1 MPDVFDMFAKNISN
15 NLKGIFIVYIN
26 TNFNSLSQYLILFYL
41 LFATSIVNAEHP
53 VSLSDIEVSG
63 EYSGFDKY
71 VIDPDKINAPAAD
84 SAQILKKIPGAN
96 VNSNGTVT
104 GIAQYR
110 GMYGDRVNILMDGI
124 KISSGGPNAMGT
136 PISYIPRAQLESLEV
151 IRGIAPVSSGNET
164 IGGTMRATST
174 QSKFTENEKLEFHGQ
189 TSAGGQSVNSG
200 YDVSTLMS
208 LANKNH
214 RLHVSASR
222 QDSDDY
228 EFANGDVS
236 PSEYDRNSYE
246 LGYGYQINDH
256 EFGLE
261 YVRNDTNESGT
272 PALPMDIVFIDADIA
287 RGTYKGNWNQVA
299 IESKVYWSQ
308 IGHKMSNFELR
319 LPPLTGGG
327 AGPGTMQRYSLAD
340 SEDFGYGIEASMAF
354 SGGKLKLGTDGYFA
368 DHDVDIFN
376 PVSATFLVNN
386 YNDIKRD
393 VFGVFGEWQ
402 RELTPSWDLELGLRY
417 THVSMDAGNVSAA
430 GMMGMMAANAN
441 MLAATFNSSDLS
453 QQDNN
458 VDAVLKLTHALREDT
473 NIEMGFARKTR
484 APSYQERYLWLPLQ
498 STGGLAD
505 GNNYI
510 GDINLE
516 SEISYQFEL
525 GLDWRNNRAYFA
537 PRAFYH
543 HVDDYIQGIDA
554 SNTRA
559 IAFHNMVTGMT
570 GSSAKLLQFANID
583 ARLYGIDTDFGY
595 HLNNFWHVDGAF
607 SYVKG
612 ERRDNGDNLYRIS
625 PLNTHLGLTRDKNG
639 LSTTI
644 EVAAYLEKD
653 DVSGVTNEL
662 ETNGYALLNIYGHY
676 ELLDSGLTLRA
687 GIDNLLDKNYAPHLG
702 GINRVRSVD
711 VPMGS
716 RIPGPGINGYINLAY
731 TW

>member
-1 MPDVFDMFAKNISN
+1 VNI
-15 NLKGIFIVYIN
+15 NLTFRQV
-26 TNFNSLSQYLILFYL
+26 SEHSILFYL
-41 LFATSIVNAEHP
+41 LCTASMVNAEHP
-53 VSLSDIEVSG
+53 VSLSELVVSG
-63 EYSGFDKY
+63 EYSGFNKY
-71 VIDPDKINAPAAD
+71 VLDPDLLNAPAAD
-84 SAQILKKIPGAN
+84 SAQLLKKIPGAN

-124 KISSGGPNAMGT
+124 KISSGGPNAMDT

-174 QSKFTENEKLEFHGQ
+174 QSSFTESDEIKFHGQ
-189 TSAGGQSVNSG
+189 ASAGGQSVNNG

-208 LANKNH
+208 LANQTH
-214 RLHVSASR
+214 RLHISGSR

-228 EFANGDVS
+228 DFANGEVS
-236 PSEYDRNSYE
+236 PSEHDRNSYE
-246 LGYGYQINDH
+246 LGYGYKIKDH

-261 YVRNDTNESGT
+261 YVLNDTNESGT
-272 PALPMDIVFIDADIA
+272 PALPMDIVYINADIA
-287 RGTYKGNWNQVA
+287 RGTYKANWNQVA

-308 IGHKMSNFELR
+308 IDHKMSNFELR

-327 AGPGTMQRYSLAD
+327 AGPGTMQRFSIAA
-340 SEDFGYGIEASMAF
+340 SEDFGYGIEASLVFA
-354 SGGKLKLGTDGYFA
+354 GGTLKLGTDGHLS
-368 DHDVDIFN
+368 DHDADIFN
-376 PVSATFLVNN
+376 PMSAMFLVNN
-386 YNDIKRD
+386 YNEVERD

-402 RELTPSWDLELGLRY
+402 RKLAHSWDLELGLRY
-417 THVSMDAGNVSAA
+417 THISMDAGNVSAA
-430 GMMGMMAANAN
+430 GMMGMMAMNANA
-441 MLAATFNSSDLS
+441 LATTFNSSDLS

-458 VDAVLKLTHALREDT
+458 IDAVLKLTHALREDT
-473 NIEMGFARKTR
+473 NIEVSVGRKTR

-510 GDINLE
+510 GDINLD
-516 SEISYQFEL
+516 SETAYQFEL
-525 GLDWRNNRAYFA
+525 GLDWRNKKTYFA

-554 SNTRA
+554 TNTTA
-559 IAFHNMVTGMT
+559 IAFHNMVTTMT

-583 ARLYGIDTDFGY
+583 ARLYGVDTDFGY
-595 HLNNFWHVDGAF
+595 HINSFWHVDGAI

-625 PLNTHLGLTRDKNG
+625 PVNAHLGLTRNKDN

-662 ETNGYALLNIYGHY
+662 ETNGYTLLNIYGHY
-676 ELLDSGLTLRA
+676 KLADSGFTLRA
-687 GIDNLLDKNYAPHLG
+687 GIDNVLDKNYAPHLG
-702 GINRVRSVD
+702 GVNRVRGVD
-711 VPMGS
+711 VPKGS
-716 RIPGPGINGYINLAY
+716 RVPGPGINGYINLAY
-731 TW
+731 EW

>member
-1 MPDVFDMFAKNISN
+1 M
-15 NLKGIFIVYIN
+15 YIN
-26 TNFNSLSQYLILFYL
+26 IKLRPVFGYLILFYL
-41 LFATSIVNAEHP
+41 LFTTSIVNADHP
-53 VSLSDIEVSG
+53 ASLSELVVSG

-71 VIDPDKINAPAAD
+71 VLEPNLINAPAAD
-84 SAQILKKIPGAN
+84 SAQLLKKIPGAN

-110 GMYGDRVNILMDGI
+110 GMYGDRVNILIDDI
-124 KISSGGPNAMGT
+124 KISSGGPNGMDT
-136 PISYIPRAQLESLEV
+136 PISYIPRAQLESLEI

-174 QSKFTENEKLEFHGQ
+174 QSEFTENEQLEFHGQ
-189 TSAGGQSVNSG
+189 ASAGGQSVNSG
-200 YDVSTLMS
+200 YDASTLMS
-208 LANKNH
+208 LANKSH
-214 RLHVSASR
+214 RMHVSASR

-228 EFANGDVS
+228 AFANGDVT
-236 PSEYDRNSYE
+236 PSEHDRNSYE
-246 LGYGYQINDH
+246 LGYGYKIESH

-272 PALPMDIVFIDADIA
+272 PALPMDIIFIDADIA

-308 IGHKMSNFELR
+308 IDHRMSNFELR

-327 AGPGTMQRYSLAD
+327 AGPGTMQRYSLAG

-354 SGGKLKLGTDGYFA
+354 VGGKLKLGTDGHLA
-368 DHDVDIFN
+368 DHDADIFD
-376 PVSATFLVNN
+376 PVNATFLVEN

-393 VFGVFGEWQ
+393 VFGFFAEWQ
-402 RELTPSWDLELGLRY
+402 RELTSSWDLELGLRY
-417 THVSMDAGNVSAA
+417 THVSMDAGNVSGTGFMG
-430 GMMGMMAANAN
+430 GMATNAN
-441 MLAATFNSSDLS
+441 TLATVFNSSDLS

-458 VDAVLKLTHALREDT
+458 IDAVIKLTHALRQDT
-473 NIEMGFARKTR
+473 NIEIGIARKTR

-525 GLDWRNNRAYFA
+525 GLDWRNRKAYFA

-543 HVDDYIQGIDA
+543 HVDDYIQGVDA
-554 SNTRA
+554 TNATA
-559 IAFHNMVTGMT
+559 IAFHNMASAMT

-583 ARLYGIDTDFGY
+583 ARLYGVDTDFGY
-595 HLNNFWHVDGAF
+595 HINNFWHVDGVI

-625 PLNTHLGLTRDKNG
+625 PVNVRLGLTRDKNN

-653 DVSGVTNEL
+653 DISDVTNEL
-662 ETNGYALLNIYGHY
+662 ETNGYTLLNIYGHY
-676 ELLDSGLTLRA
+676 ETPVSGLTLMA
-687 GIDNLLDKNYAPHLG
+687 GIDNLLDKDYAPHLG
-702 GINRVRSVD
+702 GVNRVRSVD
-711 VPMGS
+711 VPMGVRVPDP
-716 RIPGPGINGYINLAY
+716 RINAYVNLAY